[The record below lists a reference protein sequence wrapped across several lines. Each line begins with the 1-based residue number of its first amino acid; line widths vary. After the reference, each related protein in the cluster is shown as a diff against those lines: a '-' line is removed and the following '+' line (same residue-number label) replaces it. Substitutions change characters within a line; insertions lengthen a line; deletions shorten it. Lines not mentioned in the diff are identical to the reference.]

1 MKTTYAANQGGSSM
15 SPLLIFHIATASVAL
30 LGGVAAMSLHKG
42 SAGHRTGGTVFVI
55 GMICMTASAIPLGL
69 LKTQTLNA
77 LVGALT
83 CYLVASG
90 WVAGRRNRLQDV
102 RVVSAALGVVA
113 LGIAALLVKFGIDA
127 LNSPSHLKDGEEAS
141 GYFFFGTIAALS
153 AALDLRLLIL
163 GIGNK
168 HRIARHLWR
177 MSTAMAIGIISVTPR
192 LNRLTGHLIQ
202 SDALL
207 VAPTLFVLLFMVF
220 WLRRVLGIRRAKGLL
235 DSVVVD

>member
-1 MKTTYAANQGGSSM
+1 
-15 SPLLIFHIATASVAL
+15 
-30 LGGVAAMSLHKG
+30 
-42 SAGHRTGGTVFVI
+42 VI

-90 WVAGRRNRLQDV
+90 WVAGRRNRLQDA
-102 RVVSAALGVVA
+102 RIANAALSLAALGV
-113 LGIAALLVKFGIDA
+113 GALLVKFGIEA
-127 LNSPSHLKDGEEAS
+127 LNSPSHLKDGEDAS
-141 GYFFFGTIAALS
+141 GYFFFGAIAVLS
-153 AALDLRLLIL
+153 AALDLRLVIG
-163 GIGNK
+163 GIGSK

-177 MSTAMAIGIISVTPR
+177 MSAAMAIGIISVTPR

-207 VAPTLFVLLFMVF
+207 LAPTLLVLHFMVL
-220 WLRRVLGIRRAKGLL
+220 WLYRVLAAKRTKGLL
-235 DSVVVD
+235 GSVLVD